1 MQEIVVI
8 DGEISLDN
16 TLDGE
21 VELEA
26 ITDLDPEVVLSTGGA
41 VYPHYSGS
49 YTVTPS
55 SSVQTLDTSDK
66 VMDDDVTVN
75 AVPVGSATTPAT
87 IITANPSI
95 SVSSGG
101 LITATVSKTQQV
113 TPTVI
118 EGYVSAGTA
127 GNIGV
132 SGSNTEQLSVQAAQT
147 IHPAS
152 TDQSIASG
160 KYLTGAQIFK
170 AVTVSGLTADKVL
183 QGNVVKIGDADD
195 DDRIMSVTGT
205 ASGGITPTGT
215 KSITANGTGIDVYNY
230 QYADVAVPNSYSA
243 SDEGKVV
250 SNGALVAQTSDTV
263 TANDTYDT
271 TLINSLTV
279 NVSGGGSNLE
289 TEILSGTLSGAY
301 TNSTVTTLRERALA
315 DCASLTSLSLPALT
329 TAGASAF
336 RNDTNLATVD
346 LPNMT
351 TIGSYAFSNDKALNN
366 VSLPKLGTV
375 NNNAFE
381 GCTGLTSIS
390 LPNATQIN
398 NSGLRNC
405 RFSTIVLPKVTKTD
419 TYCIADNANLTAVD
433 IGDAAQLG
441 GGSGFI
447 NDTNL
452 TMVVLRRTASV
463 PSIGNINYFNNTPFK
478 SGGTGG
484 TLYVPSALISSYQS
498 ASNWST
504 ILGYT
509 NNQIKS
515 IESTHTDPTAP
526 IDLTLYYVDG
536 TLIPTT

>member
-1 MQEIVVI
+1 MDEIVVI
-8 DGEISLDN
+8 DGEIELEN

-21 VELEA
+21 VELDF
-26 ITDLDPEVVLSTGGA
+26 ISDLDPDVLMQGGGGA
-41 VYPHYSGS
+41 VYPHYDGPYS
-49 YTVTPS
+49 VTPATS
-55 SSVQTLDTSDK
+55 AQVLDTDGK
-66 VMDDDVTVN
+66 VMNDDVTVN
-75 AVPVGSATTPAT
+75 P
-87 IITANPSI
+87 IPSEYI
-95 SVSSGG
+95 V
-101 LITATVSKTQQV
+101 
-113 TPTVI
+113 
-118 EGYVSAGTA
+118 
-127 GNIGV
+127 
-132 SGSNTEQLSVQAAQT
+132 
-147 IHPAS
+147 
-152 TDQSIASG
+152 
-160 KYLTGAQIFK
+160 
-170 AVTVSGLTADKVL
+170 
-183 QGNVVKIGDADD
+183 
-195 DDRIMSVTGT
+195 
-205 ASGGITPTGT
+205 PTGT
-215 KSITANGTGIDVYNY
+215 KQINIASNGTVTEDVTD
-230 QYADVAVPNSYSA
+230 YADAEINVNVPASAVDSGTKNINSNGTHDVVGYASASVNVPNSYSQ

-263 TANDTYDT
+263 TTNDTYDT

-289 TEILSGTLSGAY
+289 TEILDGTLSGAY
-301 TNSTVTTLRERALA
+301 TNSTVTSLRERALA
-315 DCASLTSLSLPALT
+315 DCAQLTSISLPALT

-351 TIGSYAFSNDKALNN
+351 TIGTYAFNNDKALNN

-433 IGDAAQLG
+433 IGSATQLG

-452 TMVVLRRTASV
+452 TMLVLRHSTV
-463 PSIGNINYFNNTPFK
+463 PSLGNINYFNNTPFK

-484 TLYVPSALISSYQS
+484 TLYVPASLISSFQS

-504 ILGYT
+504 ILGYA

-515 IESTHTDPTAP
+515 IESTHTDPDAP
-526 IDLTLYYVDG
+526 IDLTLYYADG